1 MGYNDSKNFPLGLMY
16 YTVVSQ
22 ATAVDTVKREESET
36 QPVSSDA
43 QTATVSVH
51 NEESRTSSSL
61 YDEIEEPTLS
71 DNAAEPAYL
80 PLFYHQSD
88 GMLPLKRCSLHP
100 VVDLGILSSVWSQWR
115 ARGARA
121 YNRNGVLGRSSNRVQ
136 GRVHAQRARGR
147 SAYEAGSL

>member
-22 ATAVDTVKREESET
+22 AKAVDTVKREESET

-71 DNAAEPAYL
+71 DNTAEPAYL

-88 GMLPLKRCSLHP
+88 GICYHSNAVRYTK
-100 VVDLGILSSVWSQWR
+100 LSI
-115 ARGARA
+115 
-121 YNRNGVLGRSSNRVQ
+121 
-136 GRVHAQRARGR
+136 
-147 SAYEAGSL
+147 